1 MSYKKKRIKK
11 VKWLNI
17 LVLLIGIICMI
28 SLIISIKNIVKWNL
42 DKSKTQNQID
52 EIQQITT
59 IEEITDNSNT
69 EVIEQKDNIH
79 ESNPYWDYIKMD
91 LIDVNF
97 QNLKSINSDVKGWI
111 QVNGTNINYPFVQ
124 HSDNQFYL
132 NHSFDRSYNQAG
144 WVFLDYRNNINEL
157 DNNTIIYAHGRL
169 DNTMFGSLKN
179 ILSSGWLSNNNN
191 YVVKLSTDKN
201 NSLWQVFSIYHIPT
215 TSDYL
220 QTNFSSNQE
229 YQKFLD
235 KLTTR
240 STHNFQTTT
249 NYNDKILT
257 LSTCYNQNERM
268 VLHAKLIKLESK

>member
-1 MSYKKKRIKK
+1 MSYNMKKIIKI
-11 VKWLNI
+11 KWLNI
-17 LVLLIGIICMI
+17 VILLIGIICMI
-28 SLIISIKNIVKWNL
+28 SLIISVKNIVNWNL
-42 DKSKTQNQID
+42 DKSKTQNEID
-52 EIQQITT
+52 EIQQIIT

-69 EVIEQKDNIH
+69 EVIEQNNNIQD
-79 ESNPYWDYIKMD
+79 SNPYWDYIKMD
-91 LIDVNF
+91 LIDVDF
-97 QNLKSINSDVKGWI
+97 QNLKSINSDIKGWI

-132 NHSFDRSYNQAG
+132 THSFDRSYNQAG

-157 DNNTIIYAHGRL
+157 DNNTIIYAHGRI

-179 ILSSGWLSNNNN
+179 ILSSGWLSNKNN
-191 YVVKLSTDKN
+191 YVVKLSTDKS
-201 NSLWQVFSIYHIPT
+201 NSLWQIFSIYNIPT

-257 LSTCYNQNERM
+257 LSTCYNKNERM

>member
-1 MSYKKKRIKK
+1 MSYKKKKIKK

-69 EVIEQKDNIH
+69 EVIEQKDNIQ

-257 LSTCYNQNERM
+257 LSTCYNKNERM